1 MAAVTAYEAIPGAA
15 GLFEFEVVAGALSAA
30 QQSGLLRALLEEP
43 ASSAGYAQ
51 RLGLDPLATELVL
64 EVLAEFGIAER
75 EGEEYTAAGVLLRTD
90 EASGLDRMFSYL
102 EQIPAFLARG
112 ERPVEMGGSLELR
125 ETFYANLVCMLG
137 RRFQAAAAEL
147 AAVLPGSPRRILDVG
162 AGSGVWSLAMAER
175 HTEARVTGMDFANV
189 LPAFEEWARQ
199 AGLAERAET
208 LEGDYFSAEIP
219 LARFDRIVISHV
231 LHLETPQRAAA
242 LLRRV
247 ASALRPG
254 GDLVIIE
261 NTGGGSAVRR
271 RAHAVYRMHR
281 ALRTT
286 GPGPHAWAEVRR
298 WLRSSGLTPVKM
310 IPLKSPP
317 YGLTALVARSRGGD
331 GEAQKARPGA

>member
-1 MAAVTAYEAIPGAA
+1 MTAYEGIPGAA
-15 GLFEFEVVAGALSAA
+15 GLFEFEVVAGAFNAA
-30 QQSGLLRALLEEP
+30 KQSGLLKALLEEP
-43 ASSAGYAQ
+43 GSSAGYAQ

-75 EGEEYTAAGVLLRTD
+75 EGEDYTAASVLLRTN

-102 EQIPAFLARG
+102 EQVPAFLARG
-112 ERPVEMGGSLELR
+112 ERPLEMGGSLELR
-125 ETFYANLVCMLG
+125 ETFYTNLVGTLG
-137 RRFQAAAAEL
+137 RRFGAAAAEL
-147 AAVLPGSPRRILDVG
+147 AGVLPGSPRHILDVG

-175 HTEARVTGMDFANV
+175 HTEARVTGMDLSNV

-199 AGLAERAET
+199 AGLTDRSET

-231 LHLETPQRAAA
+231 LHLETPERAAA
-242 LLRRV
+242 LLLRV
-247 ASALRPG
+247 APALRPG

-271 RAHAVYRMHR
+271 RARAVYRLHR

-298 WLRSSGLTPVKM
+298 WLRRSGLTPVKM

-317 YGLTALVARSRGGD
+317 YGLTALLARSRGGNV
-331 GEAQKARPGA
+331 EAEEGRQGA

>member
-1 MAAVTAYEAIPGAA
+1 MTAYEAIPGAA
-15 GLFEFEVVAGALSAA
+15 GLFEFEVVAGAFSAA
-30 QQSGLLRALLEEP
+30 KQCGLLEALLEEP
-43 ASSAGYAQ
+43 ASSAGYAE

-64 EVLAEFGIAER
+64 EVLAEFGIAGR
-75 EGEEYTAAGVLLRTD
+75 EGVDYTAASVLLRTN

-102 EQIPAFLARG
+102 EHVPAFLSRG
-112 ERPVEMGGSLELR
+112 ERPVEMGGSHELR

-137 RRFQAAAAEL
+137 RRFGAAAAEL

-175 HTEARVTGMDFANV
+175 HAAARVTGMDFANV

-199 AGLAERAET
+199 AGLADRAET
-208 LEGDYFSAEIP
+208 LEGDYFSAQLP

-231 LHLETPQRAAA
+231 LHLETPERAAA
-242 LLRRV
+242 LLLRI
-247 ASALRPG
+247 APALSQG

-261 NTGGGSAVRR
+261 NTGGGSGVRR
-271 RAHAVYRMHR
+271 RAHAVYRLHR

-310 IPLKSPP
+310 IPLKSLP
-317 YGLTALVARSRGGD
+317 YGLTTLLARRGSSS
-331 GEAQKARPGA
+331 ARAEGSPEETGS